1 MSATADIRAFI
12 AGRAG
17 QTFTTSELAE
27 HCEAEINSVY
37 AALSVMA
44 QRGELVRVAVG
55 KYEVPAAA
63 GADAADQDKA
73 DERVD
78 AAPATDPT
86 TTTRPA
92 PRPARAA
99 GKPAELEVAAP
110 ATDPT
115 TTTRP
120 APRPAR
126 AAGKPAELE
135 VAVYLSGSVEIARG
149 GVRLQLEQAD
159 VRRLMAFLNRCEVAA

>member
-37 AALSVMA
+37 AALSVLA

-63 GADAADQDKA
+63 GVQVTDQGETDGRAISAPPAD
-73 DERVD
+73 
-78 AAPATDPT
+78 PAQ
-86 TTTRPA
+86 TTRKTSRQVP
-92 PRPARAA
+92 RAA
-99 GKPAELEVAAP
+99 IFAA
-110 ATDPT
+110 
-115 TTTRP
+115 
-120 APRPAR
+120 
-126 AAGKPAELE
+126 KPAELE

>member
-99 GKPAELEVAAP
+99 GKPAELEVA
-110 ATDPT
+110 
-115 TTTRP
+115 
-120 APRPAR
+120 
-126 AAGKPAELE
+126 
-135 VAVYLSGSVEIARG
+135 VYLSGSVEIARG